1 MKITSFRAIIHLKNK
16 KEALIFENIISYQ
29 FITNAPFLY
38 IQHKGSFK
46 PDKSQGYYLE
56 RKRWF
61 PVDNIKKLLVEEIVK
76 FETKKDKE
84 EFKKNKRNT

>member
-16 KEALIFENIISYQ
+16 KEALILENIISYQ

-61 PVDNIKKLLVEEIVK
+61 PD
-76 FETKKDKE
+76 TTGGCSYG
-84 EFKKNKRNT
+84 KRWSKSG